1 MGKNARPRFAASWP
15 AMVAG
20 AFIAIVVSLTLLAL
34 GSGLGF
40 ATMSA
45 GSDRDVLG
53 TTIVVTTA
61 IWLIVTQWI
70 SAGLGGYVAG
80 RLRTRWPGT
89 HTHGIFFRDSAHGL
103 VTWAVATVVI
113 AALVGPSVHSMI
125 AGSAPPAA
133 ATAPQVTT
141 VTDSDQTTGYRT
153 VGAYQILGNTL
164 ATGSLPIVDRIY
176 TSGMD
181 AVRAGVSAS
190 AAAREAATQAAIYTA
205 VALLIGA
212 YTASLA
218 AALGGRVRDG
228 QH

>member
-1 MGKNARPRFAASWP
+1 MGKTEHPRFAASWP
-15 AMVAG
+15 AMIAG
-20 AFIAIVVSLTLLAL
+20 AVIAIVVSLALLAL
-34 GSGLGF
+34 GSELGF
-40 ATMSA
+40 TTISA
-45 GSDRDVLG
+45 EPDREVLG

-80 RLRTRWPGT
+80 RLRTRWTGT
-89 HTHGIFFRDSAHGL
+89 RAHGIFFRDSARGL

-113 AALVGPSVHSMI
+113 AALVGPSLRSMI
-125 AGSAPPAA
+125 AGSAPPPAA
-133 ATAPQVTT
+133 VAPQVVG
-141 VTDSDQTTGYRT
+141 VTDTDQANGYRT

-176 TSGMD
+176 ASGME
-181 AVRAGVSAS
+181 AVKAGVSGS
-190 AAAREAATQAAIYTA
+190 NAARETATQAAIYTA

-218 AALGGRVRDG
+218 AALGGRVRDDR
-228 QH
+228 H